1 MEHVSMGGLYLN
13 TYRPRVLY
21 KYGYYGYH
29 CIRGLDLH
37 YAKTDRYAVFDSLE
51 WMYHPTSF

>member
-1 MEHVSMGGLYLN
+1 MGGLYLYSY
-13 TYRPRVLY
+13 TYLPYTRVLY

-37 YAKTDRYAVFDSLE
+37 YAKTDRYAISDSLE
-51 WMYHPTSF
+51 WMCHPTFF